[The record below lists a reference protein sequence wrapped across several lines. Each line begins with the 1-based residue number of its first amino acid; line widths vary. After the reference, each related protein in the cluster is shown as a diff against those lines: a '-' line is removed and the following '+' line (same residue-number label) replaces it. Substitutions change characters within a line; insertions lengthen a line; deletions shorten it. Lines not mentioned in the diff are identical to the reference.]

1 MAIKNPCPWAGPS
14 CSIPLWTINPY
25 VLPSIYAHTHTHII
39 QTGSPVL
46 IFSPTQAAPA
56 VGGEVEESGCGTD
69 TDPIII
75 IDSEEEE
82 EEEEKESDGEREE
95 EEEEEEK
102 EEEDDFVVKVD
113 LSDEDV
119 SKGEGG
125 RREGGREEGRERGR
139 EGGREGAWVRGV
151 RRLLG
156 VCRPL
161 NFIS

>member
-1 MAIKNPCPWAGPS
+1 MCLLI
-14 CSIPLWTINPY
+14 
-25 VLPSIYAHTHTHII
+25 THTHII
-39 QTGSPVL
+39 QTSSPVL

-56 VGGEVEESGCGTD
+56 VGGDVEESGCGTD

-82 EEEEKESDGEREE
+82 EEEEKERGGEREEE

-119 SKGEGG
+119 SKGE
-125 RREGGREEGRERGR
+125 RGR
-139 EGGREGAWVRGV
+139 E
-151 RRLLG
+151 
-156 VCRPL
+156 
-161 NFIS
+161 

>member
-1 MAIKNPCPWAGPS
+1 M
-14 CSIPLWTINPY
+14 
-25 VLPSIYAHTHTHII
+25 
-39 QTGSPVL
+39 L

-82 EEEEKESDGEREE
+82 EEEEKESDGEQGE

-125 RREGGREEGRERGR
+125 REE
-139 EGGREGAWVRGV
+139 
-151 RRLLG
+151 
-156 VCRPL
+156 
-161 NFIS
+161 